1 SDLYPATAQHAL
13 RQGENLARNIAN
25 VFRGCVARPC
35 DISTRGSMA
44 ALGGRKAVAKVF
56 NRKLTGFAA
65 WFIRQSYY
73 LMKIPGWSR
82 KARIARIALDWTVN
96 LFFSRDIVQLGIR
109 SIPPDTSI
117 RKVA

>member
-1 SDLYPATAQHAL
+1 
-13 RQGENLARNIAN
+13 
-25 VFRGCVARPC
+25 
-35 DISTRGSMA
+35 MA

-65 WFIRQSYY
+65 WFIRQNYY

-82 KARIARIALDWTVN
+82 KARIALDWTVN